1 MRKINVHKL
10 AENVLNEAS
19 FSHYKGLIRVS
30 YDPDLTMSEI
40 ADMVRSLPTV
50 TIVTN
55 VSHDEKAGIAVYS
68 VKILSLKKGSDAYQ
82 ELKQLAL
89 TKLPDVKKFEIGMKT
104 IEPIE

>member
-1 MRKINVHKL
+1 MRKVNVHRL
-10 AENVLNEAS
+10 AESILNEVA

-30 YDPDLTMSEI
+30 YNTDLTMSEI
-40 ADMVRSLPTV
+40 ADMIRSLPTV

-68 VKILSLKKGSDAYQ
+68 VKVLSLKKGSEAYQ